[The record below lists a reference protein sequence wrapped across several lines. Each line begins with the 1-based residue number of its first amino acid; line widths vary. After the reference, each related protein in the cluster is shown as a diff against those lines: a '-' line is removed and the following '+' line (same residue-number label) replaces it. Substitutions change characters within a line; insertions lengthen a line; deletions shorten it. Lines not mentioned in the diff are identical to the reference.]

1 MAAVDR
7 QKLRSWRGQS
17 IGLDVADACAAHNTE
32 PELSVSR
39 ELNLI
44 WRKCDSR
51 SNGTATFDERTD
63 NSMCV
68 DGARALSEA
77 LKVNTTLA
85 KLELDCDHHQQDS
98 TRHG

>member
-7 QKLRSWRGQS
+7 QRMRSWRGQS
-17 IGLDVADACAAHNTE
+17 IGLDVVYARAAHNTG
-32 PELSVSR
+32 PELSVSS
-39 ELNLI
+39 ELNFI

-77 LKVNTTLA
+77 LKINTTLT
-85 KLELDCDHHQQDS
+85 KLELDCDHQQDS